1 MAIGQDAFL
10 STIEYLSL
18 SQLKCLSKCG
28 WLMAILSLV
37 CLGLFPSATALADS
51 VQCSSDMTSTLP
63 ATRVLEDPGRTL
75 SASDVAALDNNSFFT
90 ADDKP
95 PPLAFTHSAIW
106 LRFSLHNPQSGPCER
121 WLTVGDARLED
132 VQVYVLQNGSWTG
145 MQAGSVY
152 PIKQWT
158 IAERQPRFPIELAA
172 HEDAE
177 ILIRVVSRSRMLINP
192 QLWDDTSFFEK
203 SMAGQLSDGIAWG
216 VLLLILPVSL
226 VAGILLRFRLLII
239 NAFALLFYFSL
250 TAVANGYL
258 FYVPSLLP
266 WSRELV
272 AVLSAIS
279 FSIFFAYTFV
289 LFRLKR
295 LPRWLQITFS
305 LYLAAGGLLLLWGAY
320 GDFVATRNYFTH
332 YRNAA
337 YLLIPL
343 TLSVALY
350 QRVRLSWLAWG
361 ISALFLVQGTKGL
374 LWETENDLWLYGEDK
389 LGLSSALIIAFL
401 LISTLIYAI
410 AHSRRRERSAL
421 AEISYLQQAEHD
433 RLENQ
438 VQLRT
443 KQLRESLQSRSALLA
458 RISHDMRSPLNSII
472 SYAQQLRTAPAPA
485 YPERIERNARQQLE
499 LLDDLLELSRNE
511 LHQIEMSL
519 EPGYLFG
526 FLQEIEEE
534 GRYIATRQNNRLEFD
549 LDDNLPLLVHA
560 DFRQL
565 RRILINL
572 LNNAAKFTSDGTI
585 VLRITCQEHQNQQF
599 CLDFSVQDNGIG
611 LPHGMRESLLK
622 PFHRGS
628 NVTHTEG
635 FGLGLSIVNELLQ
648 QMGSKLVIAD
658 GPTGGSIFGFT
669 LWLEGATEEDL
680 DTVFVESHQAF
691 TDGGGRRIVLVDD
704 VELTRAFLGDLL
716 GGYGFEVRL
725 ASSAEEALAYLE
737 SEPADLL
744 ITDQIMPGMNGWA
757 LLQEVRARYSDL
769 PVMLYSA
776 SPARAERQSA
786 ELLFDATLLKPASTT
801 DLLACIERLCAKSAA
816 LTV

>member
-1 MAIGQDAFL
+1 MF
-10 STIEYLSL
+10 
-18 SQLKCLSKCG
+18 
-28 WLMAILSLV
+28 
-37 CLGLFPSATALADS
+37 
-51 VQCSSDMTSTLP
+51 
-63 ATRVLEDPGRTL
+63 EDPGKEFSVT
-75 SASDVAALDNNSFFT
+75 DVAALDDGSFVT
-90 ADDKP
+90 TTSKLPA
-95 PPLAFTHSAIW
+95 LAFTHSAIW
-106 LRFSLHNPQSGPCER
+106 LRVSLHNPQSWPCER

-132 VQVYVLQNGSWTG
+132 VQVYVLQNGTWTG
-145 MQAGSVY
+145 MQAGSAY
-152 PIKQWT
+152 PVKQWT
-158 IAERQPRFPIELAA
+158 IAERQPRFPVEIAA
-172 HEDAE
+172 QDNVQ
-177 ILIRVVSRSRMLINP
+177 ILIRVVSRSLMLINP
-192 QLWDDTSFFEK
+192 QLWDDTAFFEQRMD
-203 SMAGQLSDGIAWG
+203 SQLSDGIIWG
-216 VLLLILPVSL
+216 LVLLILPISL
-226 VAGILLRFRLLII
+226 VAGYLLRFRLLII
-239 NAFALLFYFSL
+239 NAFALLFYFPL

-258 FYVPSLLP
+258 FYLPSLLP

-279 FSIFFAYTFV
+279 FSIFFIYAFL
-289 LFRLKR
+289 LFRVRR
-295 LPRWLQITFS
+295 LPRWLQITFL
-305 LYLAAGGLLLLWGAY
+305 LYLVLGAFLLLWGAY
-320 GDFVATRNYFTH
+320 GDFITTRSYFTY
-332 YRNAA
+332 YRYAA
-337 YLLIPL
+337 HVLIPL
-343 TLSVALY
+343 TLVVALY
-350 QRVRLSWLAWG
+350 KKVKLSWLAWG
-361 ISALFLVQGTKGL
+361 ISALFLAQGTKGL
-374 LWETENDLWLYGEDK
+374 LWEAENDIWLYGEDK

-401 LISTLIYAI
+401 LISTLNFAI
-410 AHSRRRERSAL
+410 AHTRRRERRAL
-421 AEISYLQQAEHD
+421 AEIAYLQQAEHE
-433 RLENQ
+433 RLESQ

-443 KQLRESLQSRSALLA
+443 QQLRDSLQSRSALLA
-458 RISHDMRSPLNSII
+458 RISHDMRTPLNSII
-472 SYAQQLRTAPAPA
+472 SYAHQLQVGPAQS
-485 YPERIERNARQQLE
+485 YPERIERSARQQLE
-499 LLDDLLELSRNE
+499 MLDDLLELSRHE
-511 LHQIEMSL
+511 LLQIEMSL

-534 GRYIATRQNNRLEFD
+534 GRYIASRQNNKLVFN
-549 LDDNLPLLVHA
+549 LDSNLPLLVHA

-704 VELTRAFLGDLL
+704 VELTRTFLGDLL

-801 DLLACIERLCAKSAA
+801 DLLACIERLCAKSTA